1 MATKLSDIPGSNIL
15 NGLGPVFVPFSCWV
29 KIDPIHGKRQ
39 EVIRDMQ
46 KKAEFVEDALDTLC
60 GASDGTGDDLA
71 FDYTKPISFIPQ
83 FGQKTARLS
92 FVGNACRRDSFTK
105 TPVGERTVVNANEFE
120 TGPGASNASNRIP
133 DAEVDALCKSLKAS
147 IEAAISPLIVIRLEI
162 AGYIY
167 GVSGST
173 FPL

>member
-15 NGLGPVFVPFSCWV
+15 NGTGPVFVPFSCWV
-29 KIDPIHGKRQ
+29 RIEPIRGKRQ

-60 GASDGTGDDLA
+60 GASDEVA

-92 FVGNACRRDSFTK
+92 FVGNACQRDSFTK
-105 TPVGERTVVNANEFE
+105 IPIGERTVVNANEFQ
-120 TGPGASNASNRIP
+120 TGPGAANASNRVP
-133 DAEVDALCKSLKAS
+133 DPEVDALCKDLKSA
-147 IEAAISPLIVIRLEI
+147 IEAVISPLKVIRLEV
-162 AGYIY
+162 AGFIY
-167 GVSGST
+167 GEGGAT
-173 FPL
+173 FP